1 VGSLAV
7 YGEEDVT
14 LQDAGRVTPVNRAIQ
29 FYISVT
35 TACDSAFPFDPHD
48 PFVVRVVDD
57 AVVITP
63 PTCDR
68 ETLDLPAIDAEVRT
82 SIPAPSDDD

>member
-1 VGSLAV
+1 M
-7 YGEEDVT
+7 

-29 FYISVT
+29 FYISVA
-35 TACDSAFPFDPHD
+35 TARDSAFPFDPHD
-48 PFVVRVVDD
+48 PYVVRVVDD

-68 ETLDLPAIDAEVRT
+68 EMIDLPAIDPEVRT
-82 SIPAPSDDD
+82 SIPSSSDD

>member
-1 VGSLAV
+1 M
-7 YGEEDVT
+7 

-68 ETLDLPAIDAEVRT
+68 ETLDLPAITPRSARRSRHPPT
-82 SIPAPSDDD
+82 TTNNP

>member
-1 VGSLAV
+1 M
-7 YGEEDVT
+7 

-29 FYISVT
+29 FYISVA
-35 TACDSAFPFDPHD
+35 TARDSAFPFDPHD

-63 PTCDR
+63 PTCEQ
-68 ETLDLPAIDAEVRT
+68 ETIDLPPIDADVRT
-82 SIPAPSDDD
+82 SIPTPSDD